1 MNLLRDLIKLGVAGT
16 TPSGAVAS
24 MESCTWAAR
33 PNAAT
38 HLGAMIYVTDVGIN
52 GSIWISNGTV
62 WRPTAPVVL
71 FSDLDVF
78 TAATSATEQIA
89 AQINIPAGL
98 MADGSNLRVMFAGE
112 KSGTTDATAAVFK
125 LRMGTA
131 GTTSD
136 VLVAGGLSLAQANLS
151 MGVQSLIGRSSSST
165 EVQKLGASG
174 IGSVSSWNGATAV
187 APAPKVTVGNLDTEN
202 NILTFTVQPGG
213 TVDVVS
219 VTSLL
224 VELV

>member
-38 HLGAMIYVTDVGIN
+38 HLGALIYVTDVGIN

-89 AQINIPAGL
+89 VQINIPAGM
-98 MADGSNLRVMFAGE
+98 MAAGSNLRVMFAGE
-112 KSGTTDATAAVFK
+112 KSGTTDVTAANFR

-136 VLVAGGLSLAQANLS
+136 VLVIGGLSIAQSNLS
-151 MGVQSLIGRSSSST
+151 LGVQSLIGRSSSST
-165 EVQKLGASG
+165 DVQKLGAGG
-174 IGSVSSWNGATAV
+174 IGSISSWNGANTT
-187 APAPKVTVGNLDTEN
+187 APATKVTVGNLDTEN
-202 NILTFTVQPGG
+202 SILTLTVQPGG